1 MSEHLKPIL
10 VSLAP
15 KFGYIGKSDFSFKFP
30 EIKGTGVPT
39 YNPDCVWFF
48 KNEIPRNTF
57 AIFEV
62 DKDPSRKHRVGGA
75 ALANVTA
82 LKLSKTLNYFAV
94 VPPNK
99 QHIAH
104 SCIEILRLY
113 LKEKWFLNA
122 TVITSFDPDVIG
134 EQIQSAL
141 SCSLDPN

>member
-15 KFGYIGKSDFSFKFP
+15 KFGYIGKSDFSFEFP
-30 EIKGTGVPT
+30 EIRGPRVPT
-39 YNPDCVWFF
+39 YNPDCVWFLE
-48 KNEIPRNTF
+48 NAVPRNTF

-82 LKLSKTLNYFAV
+82 LKLSKPLHYFAV

-99 QHIAH
+99 ERIAH
-104 SCIEILRLY
+104 SCIEILSLY
-113 LKEKWFLNA
+113 LKEKWFLKA
-122 TVITSFDPDVIG
+122 TVITSFDPDIIE
-134 EQIQSAL
+134 EQIQCAL
-141 SCSLDPN
+141 SCFLDPN